1 MTPPLDTNIIIREVT
16 QDDPR
21 LSARVHAYL
30 QEVAGGRKAALLT
43 EGVLVEAVQVLS
55 SRVLYHLPRAE
66 IAHALAVIIRL
77 RGVRMTNKGRY
88 LRALDLYAAMPA
100 LDFVDALLVAYAER
114 QTPATIVSFDEDF
127 DRVPGI
133 TREAP

>member
-1 MTPPLDTNIIIREVT
+1 MTPPVDTNIIIREVA
-16 QDDPR
+16 QDNPR
-21 LSARVHAYL
+21 LSARAHAYL
-30 QEVAGGRKAALLT
+30 QEVAGGRKATLLT

-55 SRVLYHLPRAE
+55 SRALYHLPRAQ

-88 LRALDLYAAMPA
+88 LWALDLYAAMPA

-127 DRVPGI
+127 DRIPGI

>member
-55 SRVLYHLPRAE
+55 SRVLYHLPRAQ

-127 DRVPGI
+127 DRIPGI